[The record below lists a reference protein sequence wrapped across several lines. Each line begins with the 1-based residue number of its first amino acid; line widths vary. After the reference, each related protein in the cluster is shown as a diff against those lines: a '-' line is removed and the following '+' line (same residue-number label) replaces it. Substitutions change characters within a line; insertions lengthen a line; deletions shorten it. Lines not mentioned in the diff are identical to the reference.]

1 MSGGFGAEETVITL
15 DPAVLDVP
23 LPQANEH
30 TAALVL
36 DQCRELLA
44 RRRART
50 GLAGQ
55 VRDVLV
61 SRLVDPP
68 DADEVARL
76 LHVGSRTLRHRLAA
90 EGTSY
95 RALLAEVREHLA
107 EELLITAGM
116 PVEQIARR
124 LGYAEVSSFSQAFR
138 QWKGVGPREYR
149 KRYPA
154 LSR

>member
-30 TAALVL
+30 TAALAL

-95 RALLAEVREHLA
+95 RALLAE
-107 EELLITAGM
+107 ELLITAGM